1 MIALFELYDGA
12 IAQDLGVDVETYTDV
27 IENKC
32 TYWEGF
38 FIVSVLILQ
47 DERRMEKA
55 KNLFNSKLCN

>member
-12 IAQDLGVDVETYTDV
+12 IAQDLGVDVETYNDV

-38 FIVSVLILQ
+38 YIVSVLLLQ
-47 DERRMEKA
+47 DEKRMEKA

>member
-12 IAQDLGVDVETYTDV
+12 IAQDLGVDVETYNDV

-38 FIVSVLILQ
+38 YIISVLILQ
-47 DERRMEKA
+47 DEKRMEKA

>member
-12 IAQDLGVDVETYTDV
+12 IAQDLGVDVETYNDV

>member
-12 IAQDLGVDVETYTDV
+12 IAQELGVDMETYNDV

-47 DERRMEKA
+47 DEKRMEKA

>member
-12 IAQDLGVDVETYTDV
+12 IAQDLGVDVETYNDV

-38 FIVSVLILQ
+38 FIISVLILQ
-47 DERRMEKA
+47 DEKRMEKA

>member
-38 FIVSVLILQ
+38 YIISVLILQ
-47 DERRMEKA
+47 DEKRMEKA

>member
-38 FIVSVLILQ
+38 YIISVLILQ
-47 DERRMEKA
+47 DEKRMEKA
-55 KNLFNSKLCN
+55 KNLFNSKLCS

>member
-12 IAQDLGVDVETYTDV
+12 IARDLGVDLETYNDV

-38 FIVSVLILQ
+38 FIISVLILQ
-47 DERRMEKA
+47 DEKRMEKA